1 MYKILFAILITVIGV
16 QQCVFSQTAN
26 NQGTLPGYAVMAKGD
41 TLRGEI
47 KFRKKESYAQNM
59 SVRFPDQ
66 NVKSVTPKTAVYV
79 IAGDN
84 EFESYEVPGSQ
95 DRAFFKKLVGGKIN
109 FYQYD
114 YEMYQF
120 NNTVTKSENYVK
132 KSGSDELI
140 KINNSNYKKKLGELI
155 SDNKEIMAKIEA
167 KDSNFDKIQEWI
179 KQYNEK

>member
-1 MYKILFAILITVIGV
+1 MYKILFSILIATIA
-16 QQCVFSQTAN
+16 FSQSSYSQTSN
-26 NQGTLPGYAVMAKGD
+26 NQATLPGYAVMAKGD

-79 IAGDN
+79 LAGDN

-109 FYQYD
+109 YYQYD

-120 NNTVTKSENYVK
+120 NNTVTKSENYIK

-140 KINNSNYKKKLGELI
+140 KINNGNYKKKLGELMG
-155 SDNKEIMAKIEA
+155 DNKDIVAKIEA
-167 KDSNFDKIQEWI
+167 KDSNFDKIQDWI